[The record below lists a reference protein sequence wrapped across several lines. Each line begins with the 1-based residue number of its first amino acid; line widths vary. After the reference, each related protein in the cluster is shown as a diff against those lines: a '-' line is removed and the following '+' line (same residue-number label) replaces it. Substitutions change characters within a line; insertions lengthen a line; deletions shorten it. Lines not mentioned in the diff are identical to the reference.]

1 MTAPSC
7 SSPGQPSSCSS
18 YSCLLHN
25 AITQYSP
32 HRFSGVIAFNFYAV
46 TIFSAVFTDL
56 SPHLGAVISAVTQ
69 LAASLV
75 SGVLSDC
82 VGRRPLLVSSGLVMT
97 LALAGF
103 GTYSLYHDP
112 DTAAGHGAA
121 DTVPLV
127 LVLLFECRCSHIM
140 QRRCYLLM

>member
-1 MTAPSC
+1 M
-7 SSPGQPSSCSS
+7 
-18 YSCLLHN
+18 
-25 AITQYSP
+25 
-32 HRFSGVIAFNFYAV
+32 IAFNFYAV

-127 LVLLFECRCSHIM
+127 LVLLFECRCSHVHATEMLHINVK
-140 QRRCYLLM
+140 